1 MKLLGSTKRKITNDK
16 NGENMPYLEI
26 TEVLLIHCNVVN
38 NSYLQNLRVLYTF
51 VPKKSLGQ
59 LLDISPENFMFLKT
73 FDSKIKTLW
82 QNYRDEPALTDG
94 EIIDF
99 PANGNNCASFKF
111 KQQITGQTGNGGTKD
126 IGIMVPLKYLSNF
139 WRALEMPSTDCE
151 ISLQLKWSKI
161 SILLAG
167 TEVNQ
172 NPSFQ

>member
-94 EIIDF
+94 EIIDV

-111 KQQITGQTGNGGTKD
+111 K
-126 IGIMVPLKYLSNF
+126 
-139 WRALEMPSTDCE
+139 
-151 ISLQLKWSKI
+151 
-161 SILLAG
+161 
-167 TEVNQ
+167 
-172 NPSFQ
+172 